1 MISHQL
7 HISAIIKNWA
17 KIESSFLQVSFYLSS
32 CLVRLSIFHALLWLF
47 QVIVQNV
54 GMISQKS
61 SNVQY
66 LLGFLSTFWQSV
78 PFQCWLQT
86 CLGSLASILDVLHQR
101 VEGQGINSLTHFLIF
116 QQTFW
121 FSTFRSIYHDISNSI
136 PTTALIRTKKKLSNN
151 QLSNTAQDHKSI
163 IKVQYLLMNKLDT
176 KQIAQW

>member
-1 MISHQL
+1 MCNI
-7 HISAIIKNWA
+7 
-17 KIESSFLQVSFYLSS
+17 
-32 CLVRLSIFHALLWLF
+32 C
-47 QVIVQNV
+47 
-54 GMISQKS
+54 
-61 SNVQY
+61 
-66 LLGFLSTFWQSV
+66 LGFCQLFDRVFHFKVDSKHAWAAWLVFWMY
-78 PFQCWLQT
+78 F
-86 CLGSLASILDVLHQR
+86 HQR

-176 KQIAQW
+176 KQIAHW